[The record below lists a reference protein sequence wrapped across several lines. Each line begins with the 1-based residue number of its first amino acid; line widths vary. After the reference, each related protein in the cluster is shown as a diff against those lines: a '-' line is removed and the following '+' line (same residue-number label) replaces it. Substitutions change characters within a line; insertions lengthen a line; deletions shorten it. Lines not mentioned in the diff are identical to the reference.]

1 MTPAARHLLLLLIGL
16 TLPWSAGAESR
27 MVTGQG
33 GASAALDFRIVVP
46 AIVRVLGNQHP
57 SSITLADASAR
68 QELEVLTTLRQ
79 GFCAVLRLNTSGI
92 RDWSLHSS
100 SAGVQILR
108 TAEGYR
114 VCAPRNGRHRIALE
128 HRFSVDIPL
137 DRFSTAGALP
147 WPVQTELSAI

>member
-1 MTPAARHLLLLLIGL
+1 MNPAARHLLPLLIGL
-16 TLPWSAGAESR
+16 SLSWSAAAESR
-27 MVTGQG
+27 LVTGQG
-33 GASAALDFRIVVP
+33 SASASIDFRIVVP

-57 SSITLADASAR
+57 SSIQLADASAR

-108 TAEGYR
+108 TADGYR

-128 HRFSVDIPL
+128 HRFSVDAAS
-137 DRFSTAGALP
+137 DRLSSAAALP
-147 WPVQTELSAI
+147 WPVQTELSSI